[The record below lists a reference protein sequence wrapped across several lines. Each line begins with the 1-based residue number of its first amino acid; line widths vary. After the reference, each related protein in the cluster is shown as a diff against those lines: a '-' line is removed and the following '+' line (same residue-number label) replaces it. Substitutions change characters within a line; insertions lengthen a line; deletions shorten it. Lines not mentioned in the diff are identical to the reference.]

1 MSPPESL
8 VHRTAA
14 ARDGQPPHPALLLLH
29 GRGSNE
35 VDLLPMAAA
44 FDPRLFVVSAR
55 APHPYFGGFRW
66 YEQDDS
72 GQQNRA
78 SFEMGLELL
87 GRFVDDMLA
96 AYPID
101 PGQLYLL
108 GFSQGAMM
116 SNALTLTVPHK
127 VAGAVLLSG
136 FPPPLENA
144 AIHGDELRGK
154 PFFVAH
160 GTEDPLLG
168 IELGREV
175 RDTLT
180 ALQADVTYREYP
192 MAHQVVQPELEEI
205 QAWLARRLKTA
216 SSPS

>member
-14 ARDGQPPHPALLLLH
+14 AREGQPPHPTLLLLH

-35 VDLLPMAAA
+35 LDLLSMAPALDGR
-44 FDPRLFVVSAR
+44 FFVVSAR
-55 APHPYFGGFRW
+55 APHPYFGGYRW
-66 YEQDDS
+66 YEQDES

-87 GRFVDDMLA
+87 GRFVDDMLE

-101 PGQLYLL
+101 SQQLYLL

-116 SNALTLTVPHK
+116 SNALTLTVPNRI
-127 VAGAVLLSG
+127 AGAVLLSG
-136 FPPPLENA
+136 FPPPLEDSA
-144 AIHGDELRGK
+144 VRSDDLRGK

-168 IELGREV
+168 IELGRAV
-175 RDTLT
+175 RDSLT

-192 MAHQVVQPELEEI
+192 MAHQVIQPELEEL
-205 QAWLARRLKTA
+205 QGWLARRLETP
-216 SSPS
+216 SSDS